1 MKKIVKSVIIA
12 AVWLIIWQIL
22 ATALNSQILL
32 PLPLATLKALTQ
44 LAKEAEFYK
53 SIAFSVLRISC
64 GFLGGT
70 LAGTVLALVTFKFK
84 ILRSFFAPMLSVI
97 KSTPVASFIVL
108 LFYWLTDGAVASFTA
123 ALIVLPVIHSSLF
136 AALCGVDEKLLQMA
150 RVFDVK
156 PLNVFKS
163 IYIPSVMPHFKASL
177 ATSMGLC
184 WKAGIAAEVICR
196 PDFSL
201 GGGIYDA
208 KIYFNSPDLFAW
220 TAVVITVSV
229 ILEKTL
235 IRLIKRSKE
244 VPKNEA

>member
-22 ATALNSQILL
+22 ATALNSQILF
-32 PLPLATLKALTQ
+32 PSPAATVAALTALIQ
-44 LAKEAEFYK
+44 KAEFYK
-53 SIAFSVLRISC
+53 SIAFSVLRIGC
-64 GFLGGT
+64 GFLVGT

-84 ILRSFFAPMLSVI
+84 ILRSFFAPMLSII

-123 ALIVLPVIHSSLF
+123 ALIVVPVIHGSLF
-136 AALCGVDEKLLQMA
+136 AALGSVDEKLLQMA
-150 RVFDVK
+150 RVFEVK
-156 PLNVFKS
+156 PDKILKN
-163 IYIPSVMPHFKASL
+163 IYIPSVMPQFKASL

-220 TAVVITVSV
+220 TAVVIAVSV
-229 ILEKTL
+229 ILEKAL
-235 IRLIKRSKE
+235 IRLIKHGKE
-244 VPKNEA
+244 VPQK

>member
-1 MKKIVKSVIIA
+1 MQKILKGFIIA
-12 AVWLIIWQIL
+12 AVWLIIWQVL
-22 ATALNSQILL
+22 AAALNSQILF
-32 PLPLATLKALTQ
+32 PSPLATLKALGE
-44 LAKEAEFYK
+44 LAKKAEFYK
-53 SIAFSVLRISC
+53 SILFSVLRISG

-84 ILRSFFAPMLSVI
+84 TLRAFFAPILSII

-123 ALIVLPVIHSSLF
+123 ALIVLPVIHGSLF

-150 RVFDVK
+150 KVFEVK
-156 PLNVFKS
+156 PLKVFKS
-163 IYIPSVMPHFKASL
+163 IYIPSVMPQFKASL
-177 ATSMGLC
+177 ATAMGLC

-196 PDFSL
+196 PEFSL

-235 IRLIKRSKE
+235 IRLMKRNKG
-244 VPKNEA
+244 VPQNEA